1 MSQELSNR
9 KRGGAGRHTASTVR
23 RVLVA
28 VLTMILIVAVFAAL
42 TVLEPARWLID
53 RSSVSSATTVQ
64 HVSQTQYGL
73 LCPQQM
79 TLADD
84 ENFGDSEYQAT
95 AGNITSAALYAAF
108 GSVYGADVYNYPL
121 SGEDAQSS
129 ELSDD
134 NLLDSANV
142 KTLAGD
148 VTKNAQY
155 IDAKLLEAKSGTG
168 VIGSMASWATSGDLR
183 GMSAASCVPTAL
195 TDAFLLPATQTGVTE
210 QLVVSNPSQK
220 STSLDVTVYGTKHA
234 GKLSLSTS
242 STLTVAAG
250 GQATLDISAAA
261 PGQQGVYVTVSS
273 TETPIAS
280 VVNVTRMQGLKPLGS
295 DVVLPLGDPALTQA
309 LPGVVKGDAVT
320 ALVYAERNTT
330 VTLSWVTG
338 EGRVEAK
345 TVTVPGNRVTAVDLG
360 NAPDDATGLFADAT
374 SQISVQATVS
384 QSASGQADFAF
395 IPGESGQ
402 RASGLV
408 IPSSVSATLQLV
420 NLSDTDQ
427 TVTLHGYDAS
437 GNATGSK
444 RISVGATTG
453 VSVDPADIGDNTQ
466 LFTCRAGKNIV
477 WGARLSQASL
487 SSGKVAQ
494 AAYLP
499 ASSLEPQSR
508 EVLTVNDQRIVH

>member
-9 KRGGAGRHTASTVR
+9 KRGGSGRHTASKVR
-23 RVLVA
+23 RVLMA
-28 VLTMILIVAVFAAL
+28 LLTMVVILAAFAAL
-42 TVLEPARWLID
+42 IVLKPAGWLVD
-53 RSSVSSATTVQ
+53 SPSVTSGRTVQ

-95 AGNITSAALYAAF
+95 AGNIASSALYAAF
-108 GSVYGADVYNYPL
+108 GSVYGADVYDYPVAD
-121 SGEDAQSS
+121 DAQPG
-129 ELSDD
+129 ELSDSD
-134 NLLDSANV
+134 LLDSANV

-148 VTKNAQY
+148 VTKSAQY

-168 VIGSMASWATSGDLR
+168 VIGSMASWATSGDLK

-195 TDAFLLPATQTGVTE
+195 SDTFLLPATQTGVTE

-234 GKLSLSTS
+234 GKMSLSTS
-242 STLTVAAG
+242 STLTVSAG
-250 GQATLDISAAA
+250 GQATLDIAAAA

-273 TETPIAS
+273 KETPISS
-280 VVNVTRMQGLKPLGS
+280 VVKVIRMQGLKPQGS
-295 DVVLPLGDPALTQA
+295 DVVLPLQAAALTQA
-309 LPGVVKGDAVT
+309 MPGVVKGDAVT
-320 ALVYAERNTT
+320 ALVFARRSTT
-330 VTLSWVTG
+330 VTLSWVTD

-360 NAPDDATGLFADAT
+360 NAPDGTLGLFADAT
-374 SQISVQATVS
+374 SEINIQATVS
-384 QSASGQADFAF
+384 HSGSGQADFAF
-395 IPGESGQ
+395 VPGESGQ
-402 RASGLV
+402 QASGLV
-408 IPSSVSATLQLV
+408 IPSSTSASLQLV
-420 NLSDTDQ
+420 NLSDNDQ
-427 TVTLHGYDAS
+427 TVTVRGFDAS
-437 GNATGSK
+437 GKATGSK
-444 RISVGATTG
+444 KIQVDATTG
-453 VSVDPADIGDNTQ
+453 VSVDPEDIGAGTQ
-466 LFTCRAGKNIV
+466 MLTCRAGKNMV
-477 WGARLSQASL
+477 WGARLSQTSL

-508 EVLTVNDQRIVH
+508 EVLTANDQRIVH